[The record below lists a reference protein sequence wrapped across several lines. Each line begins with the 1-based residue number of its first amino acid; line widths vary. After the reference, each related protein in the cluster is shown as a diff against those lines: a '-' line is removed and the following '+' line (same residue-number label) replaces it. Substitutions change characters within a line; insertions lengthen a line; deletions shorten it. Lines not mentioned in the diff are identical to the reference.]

1 MASAAAN
8 SDIPIALNIALNFL
22 IPRSVWPYIEQFC
35 FANFNRSNCCSWVSD
50 ADLVNY
56 SPLGFANPYLPI
68 SKSSRVCPLP
78 EVLKG
83 TINSAGQMDDVRCV
97 FHLRFW

>member
-22 IPRSVWPYIEQFC
+22 IPRFGRPYIDQFC

-56 SPLGFANPYLPI
+56 GPLGFANPYLSI
-68 SKSSRVCPLP
+68 SKSSRARPLP
-78 EVLKG
+78 K
-83 TINSAGQMDDVRCV
+83 V
-97 FHLRFW
+97 FN